1 MARAGGLPIPHPI
14 LCLPPATGDLPE
26 SGGLV
31 VASSAAPYRKSIEH
45 AGHSYQ
51 QQLIRTYA
59 FGDPLHFPHPADP
72 AQHTEKN
79 KSDTTLRAHSHD
91 AAKSLASKIAV
102 GSDDLYELLELGH
115 KRWHATADD
124 IKKSFRRISL
134 VYHPDK
140 ISHHGD
146 DARQNAEAH
155 FKAVMKAYD
164 ILSDKKKRAAYDSI
178 DDVDDSI
185 PAEKDAASSPQRFFE
200 KFGACFALNSRW
212 SISDRVPQLGDDNTP
227 LEEVHRFYDFWY
239 SFKSWRDF
247 SFDTEYDPD
256 QAECREEKRWMER
269 QNAKNVKTKKLE
281 ENARIRRLV
290 DLAYKHDPRLVREK
304 QAIKA
309 RKDAEKE
316 KRRQKMEEAAR
327 VAKEKEHQEQMEA
340 EQKAV
345 EEKEKKAAAKKQKDA
360 QRQVVRKARQK
371 LRAIGRELEIVTTER
386 GLVSVESM
394 CAEGTAESIEAVAT
408 ALAAIPQ
415 EEEDLLQLAYE
426 LLDKARSQPQIPV
439 SYSPEVLTE
448 AHQNDEAKENSS
460 GSDET
465 KSQPT
470 NDKSAA
476 PPNGRQPY
484 HLTNGK
490 REIPVS
496 IDTVWTQEELSLLSK
511 AVVKFP
517 GGTRDRWN
525 RLAEFVG
532 TKTADEILRKVNE
545 NRPSK
550 IKAGTMK
557 QTTKSTES
565 QPDAF
570 ARFQEKKKGKP
581 VVPQDRPTS
590 TSNASTSTSVP
601 IQPPNKLQFTPK
613 QQILF
618 EEALKKYPK
627 GRDDRW
633 DKIAAAV
640 GRTAEHCQQRFNEL
654 IAYYAAKRSAK

>member
-1 MARAGGLPIPHPI
+1 MARAGGLPAPHPI

-31 VASSAAPYRKSIEH
+31 VASSATPYRKSIEH

-59 FGDPLHFPHPADP
+59 VGEPLDFPHPADP
-72 AQHTEKN
+72 IQSVEKN
-79 KSDTTLRAHSHD
+79 KSHTTLRAHSRD
-91 AAKSLASKIAV
+91 AAKSLASKMAV

-146 DARQNAEAH
+146 DAKQNAEAH

-185 PAEKDAASSPQRFFE
+185 PTEKDATSSPQRFFE
-200 KFGACFALNSRW
+200 KFGTCFAMNSRW
-212 SISDRVPQLGDDNTP
+212 STTDRVPQLGDDDTS

-304 QAIKA
+304 QAVKA

-316 KRRQKMEEAAR
+316 KRRQKAEEAAR
-327 VAKEKEHQEQMEA
+327 IAKEKEHRKQMEA
-340 EQKAV
+340 ERRAV
-345 EEKEKKAAAKKQKDA
+345 EEKEKKATAKKQKDA
-360 QRQVVRKARQK
+360 YKQIMRKARQK
-371 LRAIGRELEIVTTER
+371 LRAIGRELNIVATER
-386 GLVSVESM
+386 GLVGIESM
-394 CAEGTAESIEAVAT
+394 CAAGTAESIEAVAT
-408 ALAAIPQ
+408 AIATIPR
-415 EEEDLLQLAYE
+415 EREDLPQLAYE
-426 LLDKARSQPQIPV
+426 LLDKARSQPQVPV
-439 SYSPEVLTE
+439 SYSPEILTKEDKKDGVEGDSSCSNETEPQPANNRTE
-448 AHQNDEAKENSS
+448 AL
-460 GSDET
+460 
-465 KSQPT
+465 
-470 NDKSAA
+470 
-476 PPNGRQPY
+476 PNGRQPD
-484 HLTNGK
+484 HLTNGN
-490 REIPVS
+490 REVPVS
-496 IDTVWTQEELSLLSK
+496 SDTVWTPEELSLLSK

-517 GGTRDRWN
+517 GGTRDRWE

-532 TKTADEILRKVNE
+532 SKTADQVLRKVSE
-545 NRPSK
+545 SRPSK
-550 IKAGTMK
+550 IKPSTVK
-557 QTTKSTES
+557 QAARSTES

-581 VVPQDRPTS
+581 VVPQDRPSATHD
-590 TSNASTSTSVP
+590 ASPSTSVP
-601 IQPPNKLQFTPK
+601 IQPPNKFQFTPK
-613 QQILF
+613 QQALF

-627 GRDDRW
+627 GRGDRW

-654 IAYYAAKRSAK
+654 IAYYAARKSAK